1 VTVAVL
7 ATLRADAKHAGVLR
21 DALLRLADAARDE
34 PGTEL
39 FVVHES
45 AEHAGH
51 FVVFERYRDDDAV
64 AAHRG
69 SPAMTEFR
77 AALRATGITPTV
89 VFLTPLA
96 GVGL

>member
-7 ATLRADAKHAGVLR
+7 ATLRAEARHARDLR

-51 FVVFERYRDDDAV
+51 FVVFERYRDEAAV

-69 SPAMTEFR
+69 SAAMAEFR
-77 AALRATGITPTV
+77 TALRAVGTTPTV

>member
-7 ATLRADAKHAGVLR
+7 ATLRADGRHAPALR

-45 AEHAGH
+45 VDHAGH
-51 FVVFERYRDDDAV
+51 FVVFERYRDETAV
-64 AAHRG
+64 AEHRG
-69 SPAMTEFR
+69 SAAMTDFR
-77 AALRATGITPTV
+77 TALREIGTTPTV

>member
-7 ATLRADAKHAGVLR
+7 ATLRADTRHAGVLR
-21 DALLRLADAARDE
+21 DALLRLADAVRDE

-77 AALRATGITPTV
+77 TALREIGTTPTV

>member
-7 ATLRADAKHAGVLR
+7 ATLRAESRHARALR

-34 PGTEL
+34 SGTEL

-45 AEHAGH
+45 SEHAGH
-51 FVVFERYRDDDAV
+51 FVVFERYRDEAAV
-64 AAHRG
+64 AEHRG
-69 SPAMTEFR
+69 SAAMTEFR
-77 AALRATGITPTV
+77 AALREIGTTPTV